1 MTSRIIKISSR
12 QNQPITSSQNLVD
25 FDLPSS
31 VYDLSKSYL
40 NLNVSL
46 PSQNQNNITLLN
58 LARDATNPELED
70 NVDFVRNCSM
80 RSLTNGMI
88 ENVRHVN
95 ILKKN
100 QQLFEKSVSKDLSS
114 EVISKMGCML
124 DLNGLGGSNYRTIE
138 KFGATLSKDK
148 DHDNVI
154 RLKDLMNFCK
164 NDYYD
169 TQEKGDL
176 QLHFE
181 MNVDNFNVVQQLK
194 NDDDLWE
201 KHLIVNNAPDYEDFK
216 NVQAGDLSEL
226 STKKDY
232 FNLDESPW
240 YVGQRISINSTQL
253 PNSPELR
260 QIVSIDYNTDY
271 SLKLTLDTVITF
283 GNAATDITGNSV
295 DETASNAPT
304 FNRCELVLVEVD
316 RKAGKN
322 DYQYTSYHLQ
332 EDTVNSASLNK
343 NYYISPMCKNV
354 FVITPKGP
362 TELLSNTPVSSYRMS
377 VNNEYQQN
385 RPVLFGGV
393 RDSLHL
399 SQVMKT
405 YDNKDEPLKNTNGI
419 ISLINT
425 RPNKPYDTGNRYT
438 YMVMNPTQITQG
450 QKLFGLEMTA
460 DGNDVFSRVLIFE
473 EIVKML

>member
-1 MTSRIIKISSR
+1 MSSKVIKITSR
-12 QNQPITSSQNLVD
+12 QNQTITSSKNLID
-25 FDLPSS
+25 FDVPSG

-46 PSQNQNNITLLN
+46 PSEDSNNITLLN
-58 LARDATNPELED
+58 LARNATNPEFED

-80 RSLTNGMI
+80 RSLTGGII

-100 QQLFEKSVSKDLSS
+100 QQLFEKSVSKNLSS

-124 DLNGLGGSNYRTIE
+124 DLNSLGSSNYRTIE
-138 KFGATLSKDK
+138 KLGSTLSKDK

-181 MNVDNFNVVQQLK
+181 MNVDNFVVFQQLK
-194 NDDDLWE
+194 ANDYLWA
-201 KHLIVNNAPDYEDFK
+201 KKFGDGASPAYRAFK
-216 NVQAGDLSEL
+216 DISGAQTVTEL
-226 STKKDY
+226 STRKAY
-232 FNLDESPW
+232 FNIDESPF
-240 YVGQRISINSTQL
+240 YVGQRLSISGSQLAST
-253 PNSPELR
+253 ER

-271 SLKLTLDTVITF
+271 TLKLTFDSGLVFPASSINNV
-283 GNAATDITGNSV
+283 GVSV
-295 DETASNAPT
+295 DETTSNSPV

-316 RKAGKN
+316 RKTGKN
-322 DYQYTSYHLQ
+322 NYQYTTYNLQ
-332 EDTVNSASLNK
+332 EDTVATAALNK
-343 NYYISPMCKNV
+343 NYHLSPMTKNV
-354 FVITPKGP
+354 YVITPSSP
-362 TELLSNTPVSSYRMS
+362 TQLLSNVVVSSYRTS
-377 VNNEYQQN
+377 VNNEFQQN
-385 RPVLFGGV
+385 RPVLFGTV

-405 YDNKDEPLKNTNGI
+405 YDNKDEPLKNTVGMV
-419 ISLINT
+419 SLIN
-425 RPNKPYDTGNRYT
+425 RKPNKPFDADNRYT
-438 YMVMNPTQITQG
+438 YMVMEPVPITKD
-450 QKLFGLEMTA
+450 QKLFGLELNGPA
-460 DGNDVFSRVLIFE
+460 AFSRVMIFE
-473 EIVKML
+473 ELIKSF